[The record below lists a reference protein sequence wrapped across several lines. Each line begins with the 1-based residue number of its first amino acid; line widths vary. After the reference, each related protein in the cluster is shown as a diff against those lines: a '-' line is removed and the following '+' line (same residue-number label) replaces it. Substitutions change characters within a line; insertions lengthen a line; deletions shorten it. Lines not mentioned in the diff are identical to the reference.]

1 MLRMCGCALA
11 AVCVAWMGS
20 ACGDELTVQGRAV
33 VEKNQKAVVTVQLVI
48 KSKFSGMGMG
58 SQEQEDKSEATG
70 VVIDPSGLTVLALSE
85 TDPSSMYESMI
96 SGMDMAD
103 KMKFSSSVGDVKLL
117 LDDGTEVAARVVL
130 RDKDLDLA
138 FVRPETPP
146 AQPLAAV
153 DLTQGGEP
161 QLLDAVISLDR
172 LGRVANRTV
181 AAGIEHIQAIIQKP
195 RLLYVP
201 GNDPTFSSLG
211 SPMFTLDGKLVGITT
226 MRTLAG
232 GGRSPMGGMDD
243 NMMAVL
249 VPAADV
255 LEAAKQA
262 ATAEPEPEPVD
273 EAPAPEANPA
283 PEASPEPAPLPGGDA
298 PGATP
303 TI

>member
-1 MLRMCGCALA
+1 MLRMCGYVLAA
-11 AVCVAWMGS
+11 AVCMAWTGV
-20 ACGDELTVQGRAV
+20 ACGDEVAEQGRAV

-48 KSKFSGMGMG
+48 KNKFSGAGMG
-58 SQEQEDKSEATG
+58 SQEQEDKAEATG

-96 SGMDMAD
+96 SGMDMGD
-103 KMKFSSSVGDVKLL
+103 KMKFTSSVGDVKLL
-117 LDDGTEVAARVVL
+117 LEDGTEVPARIVL

-153 DLTQGGEP
+153 DLAQSAEP
-161 QLLDAVISLDR
+161 QLLDALISLDR
-172 LGRVANRTV
+172 LGRVANRTI
-181 AAGIEHIQAIIQKP
+181 AAGIEHVQAIIRKP
-195 RLLYVP
+195 RLFFVP

-232 GGRSPMGGMDD
+232 GARNAMGGMDE

-249 VPAADV
+249 VPAVDV
-255 LEAAKQA
+255 QEAAKQA
-262 ATAEPEPEPVD
+262 ATAEPEPEPQE
-273 EAPAPEANPA
+273 EAPAPEATPEVTPA
-283 PEASPEPAPLPGGDA
+283 PEAA
-298 PGATP
+298 PGAASAP